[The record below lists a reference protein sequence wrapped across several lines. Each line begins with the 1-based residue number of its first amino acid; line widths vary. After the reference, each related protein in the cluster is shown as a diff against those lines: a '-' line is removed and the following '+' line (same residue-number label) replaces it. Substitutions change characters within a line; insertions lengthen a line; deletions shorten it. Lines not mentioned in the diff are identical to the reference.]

1 MKIYFQ
7 LLLILKKNGYAADVF
22 SLKQDC
28 SPKYG
33 GCGAKDIFFQMC
45 PATATPFESVF
56 GKGPAA
62 SDRGKG
68 SRCVAVSE
76 QSEANPIFCR
86 LFLL

>member
-1 MKIYFQ
+1 M
-7 LLLILKKNGYAADVF
+7 F
-22 SLKQDC
+22 SLLSKIAHLNTGVAGQ
-28 SPKYG
+28 K
-33 GCGAKDIFFQMC
+33 IFFFQMC